1 MKKYLIILSFILSF
15 GCKAEKP
22 PNIVV
27 IMADDIG
34 LGDVSHHVRTF
45 MNREPIFETPAIDS
59 LLRDGMGLQMDILR
73 HHYVHQQDIV

>member
-15 GCKAEKP
+15 LMQSRKAS
-22 PNIVV
+22 NIVV

-45 MNREPIFETPAIDS
+45 MNQEPIF
-59 LLRDGMGLQMDILR
+59 
-73 HHYVHQQDIV
+73 

>member
-1 MKKYLIILSFILSF
+1 MQSR
-15 GCKAEKP
+15 KA

-34 LGDVSHHVRTF
+34 LGDVCHHVRTF

-59 LLRDGMGLQMDILR
+59 LARDGMWFTDGHSATSLCSPK
-73 HHYVHQQDIV
+73 HIV

>member
-1 MKKYLIILSFILSF
+1 MAAISPTSNANHQQIYNVAAGNKAETKYLIILSFILSF

-45 MNREPIFETPAIDS
+45 MNREPIF
-59 LLRDGMGLQMDILR
+59 
-73 HHYVHQQDIV
+73 